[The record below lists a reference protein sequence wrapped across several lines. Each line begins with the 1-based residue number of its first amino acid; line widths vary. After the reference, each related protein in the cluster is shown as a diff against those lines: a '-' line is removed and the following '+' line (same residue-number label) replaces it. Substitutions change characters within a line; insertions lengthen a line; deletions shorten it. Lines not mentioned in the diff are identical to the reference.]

1 MPGQL
6 SNANPEHVAAVPDGS
21 VGDCLRSAALAPL
34 ERAILSTVA
43 YRDVFG
49 FPVTLDETHRYLHY
63 VAATRA
69 SVAEGLAALQ
79 RSSLVVADENYFSL
93 RGREPLFAQRRA
105 RLVHARCLWTHAYKY
120 ARALATIPTVKM
132 VGVTG
137 SLACDNTTEDA
148 DIDFMLVLEP
158 GTLWRTRALTNT
170 VVLMDNRLGGRLC
183 VNYFLT
189 ERALGLKCRDLYIAQ
204 ELAQM
209 VPLYGLETYEALRT
223 ANAWVYE
230 ILPNARGSPNIR
242 GDVTPF
248 ERARRYAGPIMRSR
262 TADFIENWEAT
273 RKLRKYNETDFL
285 RGGYTEFT
293 RESTGHQL
301 SVRQNALCLHEER
314 LAYVDSIITR
324 TLSMGSTAVPERSTV
339 SKQPLNA
346 PESAPL

>member
-6 SNANPEHVAAVPDGS
+6 SNANPERVAAVPDGS
-21 VGDCLRSAALAPL
+21 VSDCLRSAALAPL

-63 VAATRA
+63 VAAPRA

-79 RSSLVVADENYFSL
+79 RCGLVVADENYFSL
-93 RGREPLFAQRRA
+93 RGHEPLFAQRRA
-105 RLVHARCLWTHAYKY
+105 RLVHAQRLWTHAYKY

-158 GTLWRTRALTNT
+158 GTLWRTRALTSLAML
-170 VVLMDNRLGGRLC
+170 VDNRLGGRLC

-189 ERALGLKCRDLYIAQ
+189 ERALALQCRDLYIAQ
-204 ELAQM
+204 ELTQM
-209 VPLYGLETYEALRT
+209 VPLYGLETYEELRA
-223 ANAWVYE
+223 ANTWVYE
-230 ILPNARGSPNIR
+230 TLPNAQGAPSNR
-242 GDVTPF
+242 GDIAPF
-248 ERARRYAGPIMRSR
+248 ERARRYAGPVIRSC
-262 TADFIENWEAT
+262 TANFVENWEAT
-273 RKLRKYNETDFL
+273 RKLRKYNATDFH
-285 RGGYTEFT
+285 RSGYTEFT

-301 SVRQNALCLHEER
+301 SVRQTALRLYERRLDYVEHIKAQVMFEES
-314 LAYVDSIITR
+314 AAT
-324 TLSMGSTAVPERSTV
+324 PER
-339 SKQPLNA
+339 
-346 PESAPL
+346 